1 MEVGSQPSTIGR
13 PRGFCVDAAL
23 SAALDVFWSKGFE
36 GASLSALTRAM
47 GITRPSLYAAFGNKA
62 ALFRKALD
70 LYDRD
75 NARFF
80 SEALQA
86 PSARA
91 VAERLLAGA
100 LDTHT
105 STKHP
110 RGCLYVIHSVAC
122 GAEAEHA
129 RVEVASRRA
138 AGEAAMLARFERAR
152 CEGDLPTGLEPA
164 DLVRYLTAILQGLAV
179 QADSGVPREGL
190 QRVVDTTLRLW
201 PDPPEPFIENKEQ
214 P

>member
-1 MEVGSQPSTIGR
+1 MELGSQSSTIGR
-13 PRGFCVDAAL
+13 PREFCVDAAL
-23 SAALDVFWSKGFE
+23 SAALEVFWSKGFE
-36 GASLSALTRAM
+36 GASLTALTRAM

-70 LYDRD
+70 LYDRE

-80 SEALQA
+80 NEALRA
-86 PSARA
+86 PRARA
-91 VAERLLAGA
+91 VAERLLTGA
-100 LDTHT
+100 IDTHT
-105 STKHP
+105 STEHP

-122 GAEAEHA
+122 GPDSEHA
-129 RVEVASRRA
+129 RAEVATRRA
-138 AGEAAMLARFERAR
+138 AGEAAMLARFERAGS
-152 CEGDLPTGLEPA
+152 EGDLPAGLEPA

-201 PDPPEPFIENKEQ
+201 PDQPNPSQRKEQ